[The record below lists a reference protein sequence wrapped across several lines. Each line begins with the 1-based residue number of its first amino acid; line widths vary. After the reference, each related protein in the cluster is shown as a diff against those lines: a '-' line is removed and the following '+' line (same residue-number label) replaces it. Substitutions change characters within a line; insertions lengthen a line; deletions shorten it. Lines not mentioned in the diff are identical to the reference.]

1 MSWFDTSGL
10 AELAKNA
17 LKEAQKTIDKALDIQ
32 DEEMII
38 SSAPAVTRQKQTQVQ
53 DKCKTEPATPIQP
66 LWPATT
72 NPSLW
77 GSFTGSF
84 FDNPK
89 NIEMVTTP
97 PKSSSSPATEAVLT
111 TENQAFG
118 GSNIN
123 INFDKRQSVY
133 SNSDSIEVL
142 SSPATPCSGI
152 TSPSVTVY
160 NSESVEVI
168 TTPTSS
174 ELCSPDSKISPDSV
188 EVITSDEIFE
198 DDDDSMSFNTVMD
211 DSTTT
216 VQPVTVVTTSPSLSK
231 QTSISSNTEPTTITS
246 QMTSSSCVTDSCES
260 VKTLTDSNSS
270 IKNKTNTSTTSLKS
284 VVDDSLIDSQTLL
297 SDSTQSF
304 EDIQIPD
311 NTSNEEK
318 DMVKVNSGATS
329 GHTSADEV
337 ETTTSSDIEI
347 ISNPNGDSSSTNSVC
362 RTSPLK
368 SHITTIPGKKN
379 NVPADFKVSSKKG
392 HCREPSEVSTQS
404 DDSQLS
410 NNSETDK
417 LLRRISELSEIL
429 ESREIRLIEMGK
441 QNAELQEKNAE
452 FQAILDARQKK
463 KDHLETEEYT
473 QRLSALEK
481 KFQMS
486 IRERDALRDQLK
498 LIRNELTL
506 KIPKDDLDKIV
517 AEKDFMIEELRTEGE
532 KLSKQILQHSNII
545 KKLRAKERESDTI
558 IKRNK
563 DQITE
568 LTDELERL
576 KKSLT
581 AKDEVERSQ
590 IEAVHKLSSEKR
602 KLEKE
607 NQIMKNQLED
617 LNLKLETLQKSLEA
631 AKKELYNKQNTHQEL
646 SKKAQ
651 ALSVL
656 ETEKQQTEIQNAEIL
671 SQMEDLRKKLKIAE
685 TDNSLRE
692 QKLRQDN
699 ADLLRRL
706 EAAEIRAEE
715 LTQEISAATIPLA
728 RQLEALQNTLTSR
741 TNNWEKQEKE
751 LIFKLG
757 NFS

>member
-1 MSWFDTSGL
+1 
-10 AELAKNA
+10 
-17 LKEAQKTIDKALDIQ
+17 
-32 DEEMII
+32 
-38 SSAPAVTRQKQTQVQ
+38 
-53 DKCKTEPATPIQP
+53 
-66 LWPATT
+66 
-72 NPSLW
+72 
-77 GSFTGSF
+77 
-84 FDNPK
+84 
-89 NIEMVTTP
+89 
-97 PKSSSSPATEAVLT
+97 
-111 TENQAFG
+111 
-118 GSNIN
+118 
-123 INFDKRQSVY
+123 
-133 SNSDSIEVL
+133 
-142 SSPATPCSGI
+142 
-152 TSPSVTVY
+152 
-160 NSESVEVI
+160 
-168 TTPTSS
+168 
-174 ELCSPDSKISPDSV
+174 
-188 EVITSDEIFE
+188 
-198 DDDDSMSFNTVMD
+198 
-211 DSTTT
+211 
-216 VQPVTVVTTSPSLSK
+216 
-231 QTSISSNTEPTTITS
+231 
-246 QMTSSSCVTDSCES
+246 
-260 VKTLTDSNSS
+260 
-270 IKNKTNTSTTSLKS
+270 
-284 VVDDSLIDSQTLL
+284 
-297 SDSTQSF
+297 
-304 EDIQIPD
+304 
-311 NTSNEEK
+311 
-318 DMVKVNSGATS
+318 
-329 GHTSADEV
+329 
-337 ETTTSSDIEI
+337 
-347 ISNPNGDSSSTNSVC
+347 
-362 RTSPLK
+362 
-368 SHITTIPGKKN
+368 
-379 NVPADFKVSSKKG
+379 
-392 HCREPSEVSTQS
+392 
-404 DDSQLS
+404 
-410 NNSETDK
+410 
-417 LLRRISELSEIL
+417 
-429 ESREIRLIEMGK
+429 
-441 QNAELQEKNAE
+441 
-452 FQAILDARQKK
+452 
-463 KDHLETEEYT
+463 
-473 QRLSALEK
+473 
-481 KFQMS
+481 MS

-545 KKLRAKERESDTI
+545 KKLRTKERESDTI

-563 DQITE
+563 DQIIE

-751 LIFKLG
+751 LIFKLEEAQRKLKELENVEKISKEQQQISNQRIKNLEERLSSALLKSEQATSALQQAELDFNLKENDYRKQITELKYKLAELNKKHNEIQIKYQTLEKNIEFERNLGRKNELNDEQQSPPKDDSSSSQECNTINADVMTGDYYNNGSGAEGG
-757 NFS
+757 NIGGQQQTSARNISPTASLGRNSIAESLGSLAWQMDDLDCISNSGRPNIINNPYSSSMYGSLNTSFNPIGNHSATIFENLQSSLKQRDGEVSQLQWELSRLQNERNVLNDEISNLTLEIENLKEKLQTHETLEKEFSELQRKYDALLQMYGEKVEEAQELELDLQDVKEMYKAQINELLKQKNST